1 MMLAVASLEG
11 DQSRGDAIYEEATQ
25 GSLESGLGF
34 MDHVQLELRKL
45 FAYMTYFQNETGTS
59 LNLVLF
65 IDDLDRCLDGKS
77 VRVLEALTLM
87 LSPASSPVI
96 CFLAVDPR

>member
-1 MMLAVASLEG
+1 MLAVAAIEG

-25 GSLESGLGF
+25 ASSHLRLGF
-34 MDHVQLELRKL
+34 MDHVRMELQKL
-45 FAYMTYFQNETGTS
+45 FAFMEHFKAETGTS
-59 LNLVLF
+59 LKLVLF

-87 LSPASSPVI
+87 LSPSSSPVI